1 MMKKPIASILKTTAG
16 VAALSLFAAPVM
28 AAECFDEET
37 NDPKAGNATAV
48 VGPEVGVDRS
58 NVRGTFRPDAGDDM
72 FSQDYVRTGDESH
85 LQLKLCDWS
94 TYTFS
99 PNSESSISEFY
110 DGEGAGR
117 RRVVNFVRGGVRYSS
132 GRDTEP
138 GDTEVEI
145 QDSGV
150 TMGVRGTNVI
160 IVEIDG
166 YVYALLEGP
175 LRDNSGLSPKG
186 LVDFWTDNEDEIV
199 ARLKRPGWVVRI
211 GPDGVS
217 EPFRADEEL
226 LKKIYDAFL
235 PVIPEGDGEEQDY
248 AGDPLNNSGQGAQ
261 EGEGG
266 QQYAGNKGGQ
276 DNWNT
281 EYLPPEPSADG
292 EEDPD
297 NPDEPDFMIPVGDI
311 LPLDV
316 LEDFADAQASPD
328 GHIFVIAPAQM
339 TINPEGSS
347 VTQDGIVMFQIAI
360 DWASRSIAPEALASF
375 VKFDFTVTDPND
387 LTQRS
392 TTGVEPSPEVIE
404 AFLETQFA
412 SVGVPFST
420 GEGGLSIFNAP
431 AYSLTV
437 RQGEGETV
445 TVDVSSEFEGSDPN
459 NNVYVLAGG
468 AEDVLLSSGPGELA
482 YFSYDLADLYTQ
494 PELEMITGGAVTIHG
509 QSTNVISTLGGATR
523 LTGWSVAQLEV
534 NFADRTV
541 GGGSSFIAISAA
553 ADSAIGGA
561 NTVQYLPLDQ
571 AAAFDSGL
579 FGLSFYTLATLT
591 ADPALV
597 AGEAMFGPGD
607 GLIGNIAAILED
619 DDGNHLYTEAFLSQ
633 TSFNVDAIS
642 TIAGL
647 DQQGV
652 TLGGGVFRFDGG
664 FDFSQVERAD
674 GGFSF
679 GSAAAS
685 IDIDF
690 GSRTVGGGESF
701 ITATIDDYT
710 NLYYFDFFEFIAE
723 KSFDDAANG
732 VGVFGFG
739 DADVTGSNVE
749 NIMLLI
755 RDGDGGAGESADIY
769 FNFNDGMGGEGVGV
783 IEEMTR
789 QPGPTSFL

>member
-1 MMKKPIASILKTTAG
+1 MTKKPIASMLKTTAA
-16 VAALSLFAAPVM
+16 VAALSLFAAPLM

-37 NDPKAGNATAV
+37 DDPKAGNATAV

-58 NVRGTFRPDAGDDM
+58 DVRGTFRPDAGDDM

-186 LVDFWTDNEDEIV
+186 LVDFWTDNEDDIV

-235 PVIPEGDGEEQDY
+235 PVIPEGDGEERDY
-248 AGDPLNNSGQGAQ
+248 AGDPLNNSGQGTQ
-261 EGEGG
+261 EGENG

-281 EYLPPEPSADG
+281 EYLPAEPSG
-292 EEDPD
+292 ENDDPG
-297 NPDEPDFMIPVGDI
+297 FMIPVGDI

-316 LEDFADAQASPD
+316 LEDFADAQTSPD
-328 GHIFVIAPAQM
+328 GHLFVIAPAQM
-339 TINPEGSS
+339 TINPDGDPI
-347 VTQDGIVMFQIAI
+347 TQDGIVMFQIAI
-360 DWASRSIAPEALASF
+360 DWANRRIAPEALASF

-392 TTGVEPSPEVIE
+392 ATGIEPDADIIA
-404 AFLETQFA
+404 AFLEAQLSSA
-412 SVGVPFST
+412 GIPFST
-420 GEGGLSIFNAP
+420 GEGGLSIFNSP
-431 AYSLTV
+431 AYSLVV
-437 RQGEGETV
+437 RQGEGATV
-445 TVDVSSEFEGSDPN
+445 TVDVSSEFSAN
-459 NNVYVLAGG
+459 NANGATYVLAGG
-468 AEDVLLSSGPGELA
+468 ADDILLSPGRGDLA
-482 YFSYDLADLYTQ
+482 YFSYDLADLYTLPQ
-494 PELEMITGGAVTIHG
+494 LDSPGGGSAIIQG

-534 NFADRTV
+534 NFANRTV
-541 GGGSSFIAISAA
+541 GGGSSFIAVSAA
-553 ADSAIGGA
+553 ANGAIGGENA
-561 NTVQYLPLDQ
+561 VQYVPLNQ

-607 GLIGNIAAILED
+607 GVIGNIAAILD
-619 DDGNHLYTEAFLSQ
+619 DGEGNHLYTEAFLSE

-647 DQQGV
+647 EQQGV
-652 TLGGGVFRFDGG
+652 ALGGGVFHFENSFG
-664 FDFSQVERAD
+664 FSEVQRAD

-679 GSAAAS
+679 GSAGAS

-690 GSRTVGGGESF
+690 AGRTVGGGESY

-710 NLYYFDFFEFIAE
+710 NLYYFDFFEFVSE
-723 KSFDDAANG
+723 MSFDDAANG
-732 VGVFGFG
+732 AGVFGFG
-739 DADVTGSNVE
+739 DADVTGANVE
-749 NIMLLI
+749 NLLLLI
-755 RDGDGGAGESADIY
+755 RDGDGGAGESADVY
-769 FNFNDGMGGEGVGV
+769 FNFNDGMGGKGIGV